1 MILDHDRRTRLR
13 WPEILDSPRRV
24 AWCDEITRRNF
35 KTKIQVDGG
44 VASEDRAWS

>member
-1 MILDHDRRTRLR
+1 MTVE
-13 WPEILDSPRRV
+13 PGFGGQKFSTATRRV